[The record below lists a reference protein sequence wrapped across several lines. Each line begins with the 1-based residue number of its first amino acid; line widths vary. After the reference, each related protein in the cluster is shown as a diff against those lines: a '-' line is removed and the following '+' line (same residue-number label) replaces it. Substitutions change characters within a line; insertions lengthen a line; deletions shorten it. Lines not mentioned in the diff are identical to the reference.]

1 MLISLYLSPVLEQ
14 AQRDAREHAA
24 LAKTWRDEKLLL
36 STQLSDAVHKGEA
49 LAADTSQTAED
60 KKMVEAALR
69 EECAALKAK
78 LEEVKDGKARA
89 TADLDLC
96 QHDKSELKG
105 KLVDFKTQ
113 AEEAQQASARAEK
126 ALKDA
131 QAALQ
136 AAQAQ
141 KLEFRAEI
149 QALQS
154 RADAGDVRVMSL
166 EAELAKAQEALCQ
179 MEASLK
185 ERDES
190 ITELQSQV
198 SAMKLDVEQRDR
210 ELDAAQE
217 RTVRQREEKNEAANK
232 AKQEAKR
239 ALAREAELEAS
250 ADMLAQS
257 KQQVHELQDRIGA
270 LEEGLRSELKKH
282 QDTAKELEKAR
293 VLLQAQIEQRTALEN
308 DHSLL
313 QTSCQMLQHA
323 MCKPAV
329 GGKYGV
335 GVTLKCE
342 QAGAN
347 APRASTNGE
356 HTRNALTAV
365 TVAAV
370 ASGSAASG
378 KLTVGDRVLQIEST
392 PVDAD
397 MSAEQAHALIA
408 GALGTQVKIKVAAAS
423 GKTVTETLTRGMC
436 AGNSVDALIARTP
449 DACKALEDFVK
460 EHGDTQKLLKT
471 AQVRGR
477 VKLSTKAERVATKFQ
492 STTLQASLTSSESEA
507 KKAAA
512 QRQEELEKELAK
524 LRKMQVCLVLS
535 LPPPAPPPPL
545 LPSLSQRCTRCRR
558 IWRSSWHRR
567 RHS

>member
-1 MLISLYLSPVLEQ
+1 MKVSSHSLSFFKLISIYLSPVREQ

-24 LAKTWRDEKLLL
+24 LEKTWRDEKLLL
-36 STQLSDAVHKGEA
+36 SAQLSDAVHKGEV

-69 EECAALKAK
+69 EECEALKVK
-78 LEEVKDGKARA
+78 LEEVKDAKARA

-126 ALKDA
+126 TLKDA

-154 RADAGDVRVMSL
+154 KADAGDVRVMSL

-179 MEASLK
+179 VEASLK

-190 ITELQSQV
+190 IAELQSQV

-217 RTVRQREEKNEAANK
+217 RTVRQREEKNEAAIK

-293 VLLQAQIEQRTALEN
+293 VLLKGETEQRTALEN
-308 DHSLL
+308 DLSLL

-323 MCKPAV
+323 VCKPAV

-335 GVTLKCE
+335 GVTLKSE
-342 QAGAN
+342 QAGAD
-347 APRASTNGE
+347 APHASTNGE
-356 HTRNALTAV
+356 HARIVL

-378 KLTVGDRVLQIEST
+378 KLKVGDRVLQIEST

-397 MSAEQAHALIA
+397 MSVEQAHALIA
-408 GALGTQVKIKVAAAS
+408 GALGSQVKIKVAAAS
-423 GKTVTETLTRGMC
+423 GKTATETLTRGMC
-436 AGNSVDALIARTP
+436 AANSVDALIARTP
-449 DACKALEDFVK
+449 DACKALEEFVK

-477 VKLSTKAERVATKFQ
+477 VKLSTKK
-492 STTLQASLTSSESEA
+492 LSEWLPT
-507 KKAAA
+507 
-512 QRQEELEKELAK
+512 Q
-524 LRKMQVCLVLS
+524 LS
-535 LPPPAPPPPL
+535 LNYPAGL
-545 LPSLSQRCTRCRR
+545 AHELGERG
-558 IWRSSWHRR
+558 
-567 RHS
+567 